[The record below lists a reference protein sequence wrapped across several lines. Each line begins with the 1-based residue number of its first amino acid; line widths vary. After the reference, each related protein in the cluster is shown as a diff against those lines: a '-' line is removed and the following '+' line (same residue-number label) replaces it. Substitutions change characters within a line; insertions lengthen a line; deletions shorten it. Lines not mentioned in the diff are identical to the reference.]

1 MTKADLTAEIKRAAV
16 AALQVDGLAPQE
28 RAFAAVIAVVAWMV
42 GGVPDPAKRQEHLD
56 HVMAMLPRA
65 VAYVSAGVPIDGECR
80 RLQ

>member
-16 AALQVDGLAPQE
+16 RAVVDGLAPQD
-28 RAFAAVIAVVAWMV
+28 ALAAVIAVVAWMV